1 MGTFIPNPLIGAQL
15 KLEPT
20 MGAVLLAEAEE
31 VAAEA
36 KRIAPVE
43 TGAYRDSLRAEGGI
57 EGSSFVGRVLSD
69 VPYAAYVE
77 FGTMDTPAFHVL
89 ARAIES
95 EGLGL

>member
-1 MGTFIPNPLIGAQL
+1 
-15 KLEPT
+15 
-20 MGAVLLAEAEE
+20 
-31 VAAEA
+31 
-36 KRIAPVE
+36 
-43 TGAYRDSLRAEGGI
+43 
-57 EGSSFVGRVLSD
+57 VLSD